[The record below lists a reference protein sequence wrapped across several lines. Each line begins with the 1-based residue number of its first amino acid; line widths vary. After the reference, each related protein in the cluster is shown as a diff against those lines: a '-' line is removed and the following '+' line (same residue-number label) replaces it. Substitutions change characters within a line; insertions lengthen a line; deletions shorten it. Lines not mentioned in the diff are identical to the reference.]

1 MGSSR
6 WGSARA
12 QATRSSWNSPSGAL
26 ALVLASVPGEASTRS
41 SIELVNGGSHASAVL
56 GTGQDPAKRR
66 GTMAHV
72 VGTYGH
78 LFSLWEIWRRGDR
91 STFYERRQA
100 SRAWE
105 TAVVAVRA
113 LMVVASVPVPWTV
126 TGSLLAGLLTF
137 IAANLLLQAI
147 LLPIVAC
154 RMKPGKPPTGTYWD
168 GNRHRYTRSDGR
180 ST

>member
-1 MGSSR
+1 
-6 WGSARA
+6 
-12 QATRSSWNSPSGAL
+12 
-26 ALVLASVPGEASTRS
+26 
-41 SIELVNGGSHASAVL
+41 
-56 GTGQDPAKRR
+56 
-66 GTMAHV
+66 MAHV
-72 VGTYGH
+72 VGTYGN